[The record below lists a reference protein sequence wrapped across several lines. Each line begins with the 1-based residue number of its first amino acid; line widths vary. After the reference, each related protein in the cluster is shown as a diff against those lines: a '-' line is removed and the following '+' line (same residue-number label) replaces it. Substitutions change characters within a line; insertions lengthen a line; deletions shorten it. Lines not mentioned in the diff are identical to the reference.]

1 MRIALTHNLRL
12 SDSEEEA
19 EFDTRE
25 TVDALAGAIE
35 RLGHRVERIEV
46 SGPASRTV
54 ARLEAFGPD
63 LIFNT
68 AEGRRGRF
76 REAFFPALFD
86 ELGMPYTGSDAYALA
101 LTLDKQLTKLVLA
114 QHGVTTPRWQ
124 YVEECRQLQVNA
136 LRYPVIVKPN
146 FEGSSKGITQDSV
159 VEDPLRLHE
168 IVDDALRRY
177 PAGLLVE
184 QYVVGRDVTVPFLEA
199 AAPERRGILQPVEYV
214 IDEAASATRKY
225 AIYDYELKT
234 RLDQLVSVRA
244 PAKVRRQQAERIQ
257 QLCDTVYRV
266 LGIRDLGRIDLR
278 LGDDGNVYFLEIN
291 ALPSLE
297 PGAGI
302 YAAAA
307 LEGLHADGVIA
318 AVIRSA
324 VERWRIVD
332 KSARRGRPRRTER
345 LKVGFSFNVK
355 RVTPDPGGEQD
366 DEAEYDSP
374 RTLQAIRE
382 AIASWGHEV
391 VDLEATQDLP
401 LVLASTPVDVVF
413 NIAEGFKGRSRES
426 QVPSLLELLDIPYTG
441 SDPSALSVSLDKALA
456 KRMVRTHGI
465 LTPDYMV
472 LHTGKER
479 LPRELSFPL
488 LVKPVAEGTSKGVT
502 KKSVVR
508 DELELRDV
516 ARELIAKYR
525 QPALVESYV
534 AGREFTVGLLGERR
548 PKVLPPMEIVFLDPS
563 DPTPIYSFEMK
574 QDWSEKIRYEVPAK
588 LTPRELDRLEKAAR
602 ECFTALGCR
611 DVARLDFRMD
621 ADGRIYFIEANPL
634 PGLTPGWSDLV
645 LIAQAAGMEYRGLI
659 GEILSFAIRRYQ
671 ERERERERA
680 RRAQAQAERESAQ
693 AASAA
698 AGPASPGAVAGG
710 NGANG
715 NVAAGALAAGAGGN
729 GGVGVVGVMGATGS
743 GSNDGGSVAGAT
755 SGEVG
760 AAGGIGG
767 GAAGDA
773 GSSGS
778 RVTGAT
784 GGSRQPA
791 TTADGAPCADGSR
804 SPEDGEGPRS

>member
-12 SDSEEEA
+12 SDSEDEA

-63 LIFNT
+63 LVFNT

-114 QHGVTTPRWQ
+114 QHGVPTPRWQ
-124 YVEECRQLQVNA
+124 YVEEAGQLQVNA

-168 IVDDALRRY
+168 VVREALARY

-184 QYVVGRDVTVPFLEA
+184 EYVAGRDVTVPFLEA
-199 AAPERRGILQPVEYV
+199 AAPERSGVLQPVEYV
-214 IDEAASATRKY
+214 IDPAAAATRRY

-234 RLDQLVSVRA
+234 RLEAMVSVRA
-244 PAKVRRQQAERIQ
+244 PAQLKRAQGERIHH
-257 QLCDTVYRV
+257 LCETVYRV
-266 LGIRDLGRIDLR
+266 LGIRDLGRVDLR
-278 LGDDGNVYFLEIN
+278 LGEDGQLHFLEVN

-307 LEGLHADGVIA
+307 LEGLHADGVLG
-318 AVIRSA
+318 AVIESA
-324 VERWRIVD
+324 VRRFNVVD
-332 KSARRGRPRRTER
+332 RGTRRGRPRRAER
-345 LKVGFSFNVK
+345 LKVGFTFNVK
-355 RVTPDPGGEQD
+355 RVTPDPAGEQD

-374 RTLQAIRE
+374 KTLQAIRE

-401 LVLASTPVDVVF
+401 LQLASTPVDVVF

-441 SDPSALSVSLDKALA
+441 SDPAALSVSLDKALA

-465 LTPDYMV
+465 LTPDYAV
-472 LHTGKER
+472 LQTGRER
-479 LPRELSFPL
+479 LPRELRFPL
-488 LVKPVAEGTSKGVT
+488 ILKPVAEGTSKGVT
-502 KKSVVR
+502 RKSVVQ
-508 DELELRDV
+508 DEAELREV
-516 ARELIAKYR
+516 ARELVSKYR
-525 QPALVESYV
+525 QPALVENYV

-548 PKVLPPMEIVFLDPS
+548 PRVLPPMEIVFLDPG
-563 DPTPIYSFEMK
+563 DPTPIYSFDMK
-574 QDWSEKIRYEVPAK
+574 QEWNDRIRYEVPAR
-588 LTPRELDRLEKAAR
+588 LAPRELDRLERAAR
-602 ECFTALGCR
+602 ECFGALGCR
-611 DVARLDFRMD
+611 DVARVDFRLD
-621 ADGRIYFIEANPL
+621 ADGRFHFIECNPL
-634 PGLTPGWSDLV
+634 PGLAPGWSDLV
-645 LIAQAAGMEYRGLI
+645 LIAQAAGLEYRGLI

-680 RRAQAQAERESAQ
+680 RRAQS
-693 AASAA
+693 SAA
-698 AGPASPGAVAGG
+698 P
-710 NGANG
+710 
-715 NVAAGALAAGAGGN
+715 
-729 GGVGVVGVMGATGS
+729 TG
-743 GSNDGGSVAGAT
+743 
-755 SGEVG
+755 
-760 AAGGIGG
+760 
-767 GAAGDA
+767 
-773 GSSGS
+773 
-778 RVTGAT
+778 
-784 GGSRQPA
+784 
-791 TTADGAPCADGSR
+791 
-804 SPEDGEGPRS
+804 

>member
-1 MRIALTHNLRL
+1 MRIALTHNLRI

-54 ARLEAFGPD
+54 TRLEAFGPD

-114 QHGVTTPRWQ
+114 QKGVRTPRWQ
-124 YVEECRQLQVNA
+124 YVEEPWQLQVNA

-159 VEDPLRLHE
+159 VDDPMRLHE
-168 IVDDALRRY
+168 VVQDGLARY

-184 QYVVGRDVTVPFLEA
+184 EFVVGRDVTVPFLEA
-199 AAPERRGILQPVEYV
+199 AAPDRHGVLQPVEYV
-214 IDEAASATRKY
+214 IDPAVTAGRKY

-234 RLDQLVSVRA
+234 KLDKAVSVRA
-244 PAKVRRQQAERIQ
+244 PAKVKRAQAERIQ
-257 QLCDTVYRV
+257 QLCETVYRE

-278 LGDDGNVYFLEIN
+278 LGDDGDLYFLEIN

-307 LEGLHADGVIA
+307 LEGLHDDAVLG
-318 AVIRSA
+318 AVIQSA
-324 VERWRIVD
+324 VQRWNIVD

-366 DEAEYDSP
+366 EEAEYDSP
-374 RTLQAIRE
+374 KTLQAIRE

-401 LVLASTPVDVVF
+401 LQLASTPVDVVF

-441 SDPSALSVSLDKALA
+441 SDPAALSVSLDKALA

-465 LTPDYMV
+465 LTPDYLV
-472 LHTGKER
+472 LNTGNER
-479 LPRELSFPL
+479 LPRELTFPL
-488 LVKPVAEGTSKGVT
+488 IVKPVAEGTSKGVT
-502 KKSVVR
+502 RKSVVR
-508 DELELRDV
+508 DEPELREV

-525 QPALVESYV
+525 QPALAEGYV
-534 AGREFTVGLLGERR
+534 SGREFTVGLLGERR
-548 PKVLPPMEIVFLDPS
+548 PRVLPPMEIVFLDAQ

-574 QDWSEKIRYEVPAK
+574 QDWSERIRYEVPAK
-588 LTPRELDRLEKAAR
+588 LSPRELERLEKAAR

-621 ADGRIYFIEANPL
+621 AEGRIHFIECNPL
-634 PGLTPGWSDLV
+634 PGLAPGWSDLV
-645 LIAQAAGMEYRGLI
+645 LIAQAAGMDYRGLI

-680 RRAQAQAERESAQ
+680 RRAQAAAEREAL
-693 AASAA
+693 AA
-698 AGPASPGAVAGG
+698 APG
-710 NGANG
+710 NGAPG
-715 NVAAGALAAGAGGN
+715 AEAPAGGAGGEP
-729 GGVGVVGVMGATGS
+729 
-743 GSNDGGSVAGAT
+743 
-755 SGEVG
+755 GERRPQ
-760 AAGGIGG
+760 A
-767 GAAGDA
+767 
-773 GSSGS
+773 S
-778 RVTGAT
+778 RHH
-784 GGSRQPA
+784 
-791 TTADGAPCADGSR
+791 
-804 SPEDGEGPRS
+804 